1 MKVLIFGGG
10 SHTKRR
16 IIPAL
21 LKIKLINDIYLV
33 SERNSNQSDLNKVK
47 LFKYSEFINIE
58 NKFDLI
64 LISNF
69 PSKHIEIFE
78 NVRNF
83 GSKFIIEKPITNKLQ
98 QFLNNDFDLIF
109 QEKLVYESNA
119 FMHHP
124 LYQEVKKILNKTEV
138 LKIVST
144 FTIPQLDTNNFR
156 YKKELGGSSVLDQ
169 GVYPISLMLDLFKQ
183 DIEIKDFKI
192 STNKK
197 LNIDT
202 EGYLIAITAGGVEIE
217 LSWGINKEYK
227 NELKIYNNKSEFY
240 FPFIFS
246 KPENHISNYFKKNEK
261 SNKQF
266 TIGNFDQFQIMYEK
280 VLSETDTNSLFEIN
294 KLKYKYSLIKDM
306 LDNKT
311 T

>member
-1 MKVLIFGGG
+1 MKVLIVGGG
-10 SHTKRR
+10 AHTKRR

-21 LKIKLINDIYLV
+21 LKINLINDIYLV
-33 SERNSNQSDLNKVK
+33 SEGSLDLSDLNKVK
-47 LFKYSEFINIE
+47 LFNYNEFKNIE

-69 PSKHIEIFE
+69 PSKHIEIYE
-78 NVRNF
+78 NFRNF
-83 GSKFIIEKPITNKLQ
+83 GNKFIIEKPITNKLQ

-124 LYQEVKKILNKTEV
+124 LYQEVKNILNKTEV

-144 FTIPQLDTNNFR
+144 FTIPQLDKDNFR

-169 GVYPISLMLDLFKQ
+169 GVYPISLMLDLFGQ
-183 DIEIKDFKI
+183 DIKIKDYKI
-192 STNKK
+192 TNNKN

-202 EGYLIAITAGGVEIE
+202 EGYLIAKTDGGIEIE

-227 NELKIYNNKSEFY
+227 NELKIYNEKSEFY

-246 KPENHISNYFKKNEK
+246 KPENHISSYFKKNEK
-261 SNKQF
+261 GNKEF
-266 TIGNFDQFQIMYEK
+266 SIGNFDQFQLMYEK
-280 VLSETDTNSLFEIN
+280 ILSETDVNSLFEIN
-294 KLKYKYSLIKDM
+294 KLKYKYNLIKNM
-306 LDNKT
+306 LDNTSK
-311 T
+311 

>member
-1 MKVLIFGGG
+1 MKVLIIGGG
-10 SHTKRR
+10 AHTKRR

-21 LKIKLINDIYLV
+21 LKINLINEIFLV
-33 SERNSNQSDLNKVK
+33 SDRNLNQSDLNKVK
-47 LFKYSEFINIE
+47 LFNYSEFKNIE
-58 NKFDLI
+58 DKFDLI

-69 PSKHIEIFE
+69 PTKHIEIYE

-83 GSKFIIEKPITNKLQ
+83 GNKFIIEKPITNKLQ

-124 LYQEVKKILNKTEV
+124 VYQEVKNILNQTKV

-144 FTIPQLDTNNFR
+144 FTIPQLDADNFR

-169 GVYPISLMLDLFKQ
+169 GVYPISLMLDLFEQ
-183 DIEIKDFKI
+183 DIKIGDYKI
-192 STNKK
+192 SNNKK
-197 LNIDT
+197 LDIDT
-202 EGYLIAITAGGVEIE
+202 EGYLFAKSAGGIEIE

-227 NELKIYNNKSEFY
+227 NELKIYNDKSEIY

-246 KPENHISNYFKKNEK
+246 KPENHISSYFKKNEK
-261 SNKQF
+261 GNKEF
-266 TIGNFDQFQIMYEK
+266 SIGNFDQFQLMYEK
-280 VLSETDTNSLFEIN
+280 ILSETDVNSLFEIN
-294 KLKYKYSLIKDM
+294 KLKYKYSLIKNM
-306 LDNKT
+306 LDNTSK
-311 T
+311 